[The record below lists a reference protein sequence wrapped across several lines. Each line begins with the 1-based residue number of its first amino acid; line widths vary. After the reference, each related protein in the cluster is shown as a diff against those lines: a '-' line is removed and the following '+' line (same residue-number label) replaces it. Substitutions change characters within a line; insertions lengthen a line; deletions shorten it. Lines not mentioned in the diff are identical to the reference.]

1 MPDFQSQAPVMSR
14 ISESSLLPRHTGGRG
29 LAGRAG
35 GALRTVVRALVGAVA
50 VMAVVA
56 CTVLVFGFVAFWDW
70 IGTDAAA

>member
-35 GALRTVVRALVGAVA
+35 GALRAAVRALVGAVA

-56 CTVLVFGFVAFWDW
+56 CTLLVFGFVAFWDW

>member
-1 MPDFQSQAPVMSR
+1 MSR
-14 ISESSLLPRHTGGRG
+14 ISESSVLPRRAGNRG
-29 LAGRAG
+29 LAGQVGR
-35 GALRTVVRALVGAVA
+35 ALRTVVRALVGAVA

>member
-14 ISESSLLPRHTGGRG
+14 ISESSLLPRHAGGRG

-35 GALRTVVRALVGAVA
+35 GALRAAVRALVGAVA

-56 CTVLVFGFVAFWDW
+56 CTLLVFGFVAFWDW